1 MNGRYRGLRLIGLVL
16 RFAGGLEMA
25 FGLVAIILVPLVL
38 SNADGALVQLGIPVV
53 TPGIGLLI
61 GIVTGVILLFIGVVA
76 GLLTFALG
84 ELINVV
90 IAIEENT
97 RLNLEPN
104 KRNGEKLLDM

>member
-16 RFAGGLEMA
+16 KFAGGLEMA
-25 FGLVAIILVPLVL
+25 FGVVAIVLVPLVL
-38 SNADGALVQLGIPVV
+38 SNADGALVQLGILVV
-53 TPGIGLLI
+53 SPGTGLLI
-61 GIVTGVILLFIGVVA
+61 GIVTGVILFFIGVVA

-90 IAIEENT
+90 TAIEENT
-97 RLNLEPN
+97 RLNPESN